1 MCKGIL
7 RLSWEVDKLH
17 NQYNELLELENK
29 EGLNHSMSNAA
40 LKIMHREQDKL
51 NKMIGGYV
59 DEAWG
64 KEKVQG
70 IPSCRLF

>member
-17 NQYNELLELENK
+17 NQYNELLSYENEK
-29 EGLNHSMSNAA
+29 GLNHSMSNAA
-40 LKIMHREQDKL
+40 LNMMHKEQDKL

-59 DEAWG
+59 ND
-64 KEKVQG
+64 KEI
-70 IPSCRLF
+70 IPSFDFRV